1 MPASNVVPRIEI
13 VKEPGA
19 DKVERYVWLTGER
32 RSPLKTAVVN
42 GVNARFS
49 AN

>member
-19 DKVERYVWLTGER
+19 QKVERYVWLSGER
-32 RSPLKTAVVN
+32 RANLKASIVRV
-42 GVNARFS
+42 RFS